1 MLTQILKQAACGLYF
16 VLAGA
21 SIASGASFGVSPVRV
36 TLSEDRKISTIIVR
50 NNGAETVSLQMGVLN
65 WSQEE
70 GDDVLTP
77 TRELIANPP
86 IFTLPPGGKQL
97 VRVGLRSS
105 APDVQRELTY
115 RIVIQEL
122 PAPPDPNFAG
132 TKMLLRI
139 SLPVFVLPDV
149 DVKPVLIWQA
159 ARTPQG
165 ALKISLTNNGNAH
178 VQIANFKLSLPGSA
192 QPWVTKE
199 SAEYVLAGQSRD
211 WNLPADSEYP
221 VPPPGTS
228 LQLFAQTDAGDI
240 AAKVM
245 IEP

>member
-1 MLTQILKQAACGLYF
+1 MLTRVLKQAACGLFF

-36 TLSEDRKISTIIVR
+36 TLSDDQKISTIIVR
-50 NNGAETVSLQMGVLN
+50 NDGTERVSMQMDVLN

-86 IFTLPPGGKQL
+86 IFTVPPGGKQL
-97 VRVGLRSS
+97 IRVGLRR

-115 RIVIQEL
+115 RIAIQEL
-122 PAPPDPNFAG
+122 APPPDPDFVG
-132 TKMLLRI
+132 TKMLMRI

-149 DVKPVLIWQA
+149 DVKPVLMWQA

-178 VQIANFKLSLPGSA
+178 IQILNFKLSSLDSA
-192 QPWVTKE
+192 QPWVTQQT
-199 SAEYVLAGQSRD
+199 STYVLNGQSHD
-211 WNLPADSEYP
+211 WELPVNAESP
-221 VPPPGTS
+221 APPPGTT
-228 LQLFAQTDAGDI
+228 LHLFAQTDAGDMEAKIVI
-240 AAKVM
+240 A
-245 IEP
+245 P

>member
-1 MLTQILKQAACGLYF
+1 MLTRVLKQAACGLF
-16 VLAGA
+16 IVLAGA
-21 SIASGASFGVSPVRV
+21 SIASGGSFGVSPVRV
-36 TLSEDRKISTIIVR
+36 TLSDDRKISKIIVR
-50 NNGAETVSLQMGVLN
+50 NDGAETVTMQMDLLN

-70 GDDVLTP
+70 GDDVLTS

-86 IFTLPPGGKQL
+86 IFTVPPGGKQL
-97 VRVGLRSS
+97 VRVGLRR

-122 PAPPDPNFAG
+122 PPPPDPDFAG

-149 DVKPVLIWQA
+149 DVKPVLMWQA

-165 ALKISLTNNGNAH
+165 ALKISLTNNGNTH
-178 VQIANFKLSLPGSA
+178 IQILNFKLSLLDSA
-192 QPWVTKE
+192 QPWVTKQ
-199 SAEYVLAGQSRD
+199 SSEYVLAGQSRD
-211 WNLPADSEYP
+211 WILPVNADYP
-221 VPPPGTS
+221 TPSTGDT

-240 AAKVM
+240 EADVLIA
-245 IEP
+245 P

>member
-1 MLTQILKQAACGLYF
+1 MLTRVLKQAVCGLF
-16 VLAGA
+16 IVLAGA
-21 SIASGASFGVSPVRV
+21 SIASGGSFGVSPVRV
-36 TLSEDRKISTIIVR
+36 TLSDDRKISKIIVR
-50 NNGAETVSLQMGVLN
+50 NDGAETVSMQMDLLN

-70 GDDVLTP
+70 GDNVLTP

-86 IFTLPPGGKQL
+86 IFTVPPGGKQL
-97 VRVGLRSS
+97 VRVGLRR

-122 PAPPDPNFAG
+122 PPPPDPDFAG

-149 DVKPVLIWQA
+149 DVKPVLMWQA

-178 VQIANFKLSLPGSA
+178 IQILNFKLSLLDSA
-192 QPWVTKE
+192 QPWVTKQ
-199 SAEYVLAGQSRD
+199 SSGYVLAGQSRD
-211 WNLPADSEYP
+211 WILPVNADYP
-221 VPPPGTS
+221 TPPSGDT

-240 AAKVM
+240 EADVLIA
-245 IEP
+245 P

>member
-1 MLTQILKQAACGLYF
+1 M
-16 VLAGA
+16 
-21 SIASGASFGVSPVRV
+21 
-36 TLSEDRKISTIIVR
+36 
-50 NNGAETVSLQMGVLN
+50 QMDVLN
-65 WSQEE
+65 WSQEG

-86 IFTLPPGGKQL
+86 IFTVPPGGKQL
-97 VRVGLRSS
+97 IRVGLRR

-115 RIVIQEL
+115 RIAIQEL
-122 PAPPDPNFAG
+122 APPPDPDFVG
-132 TKMLLRI
+132 TKMLMRI

-149 DVKPVLIWQA
+149 DVKPVLMWQA

-178 VQIANFKLSLPGSA
+178 IQILNFKLSPLDSA
-192 QPWVTKE
+192 QPWVTKQ
-199 SAEYVLAGQSRD
+199 SSEYVLAGQSRD

-228 LQLFAQTDAGDI
+228 LQLFAQTDAGDSEAEVLI
-240 AAKVM
+240 A
-245 IEP
+245 P